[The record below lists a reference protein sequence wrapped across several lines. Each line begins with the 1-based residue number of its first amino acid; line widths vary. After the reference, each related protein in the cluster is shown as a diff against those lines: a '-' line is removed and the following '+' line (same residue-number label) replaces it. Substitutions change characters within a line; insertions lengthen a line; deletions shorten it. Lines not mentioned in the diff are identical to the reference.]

1 MRCYYVSRYYM
12 NASHSFYGNRETAH
26 SHTFTVVLYIGKRKE
41 QKESELEIV
50 DCYAEELL
58 SRLEGRYLNEL
69 PMFQNTNASIED
81 IGNYLYETLK
91 VRFRTTNYSLYQ
103 LDIADN
109 PLSVYRVADRI
120 LLPTLNMDNSK
131 DNYDAIMEQKR
142 IREDDAYDKDI
153 RQETTNHI

>member
-12 NASHSFYGNRETAH
+12 NASHSFQGSRETAH

-41 QKESELEIV
+41 QKDSEIEIV

-58 SRLEGRYLNEL
+58 SQLEGRYLNEL
-69 PMFQNTNASIED
+69 PMFQNTDTSIED

-91 VRFRTTNYSLYQ
+91 VRFRKTNYSLYQ

-153 RQETTNHI
+153 RQETTNHF

>member
-12 NASHSFYGNRETAH
+12 NASHSFHGSRETAH
-26 SHTFTVVLYIGKRKE
+26 SHTFTIVLYIGKRKE
-41 QKESELEIV
+41 TEESSIEIV
-50 DCYAEELL
+50 DHCAEELL
-58 SRLEGRYLNEL
+58 SQLEGRYLNEL
-69 PMFQNTNASIED
+69 SMFEGTDTSIED

-91 VRFRTTNYSLYQ
+91 VRFRKTNFSLYQ

-142 IREDDAYDKDI
+142 IREDEAYEK
-153 RQETTNHI
+153 ESKTT

>member
-1 MRCYYVSRYYM
+1 M
-12 NASHSFYGNRETAH
+12 NASHSFHGNRETAH

-41 QKESELEIV
+41 QKESDIEVV

-58 SRLEGRYLNEL
+58 SQLEGRYLNEL
-69 PMFQNTNASIED
+69 PMFQNTDTSIED

-91 VRFRTTNYSLYQ
+91 VRFRETNYSLYQ

-153 RQETTNHI
+153 RQETNF

>member
-12 NASHSFYGNRETAH
+12 NASHSFHGNRETAH

-41 QKESELEIV
+41 QKESDIEVV

-58 SRLEGRYLNEL
+58 SQLEGRYLNEL
-69 PMFQNTNASIED
+69 PMFQNTDTSIED
-81 IGNYLYETLK
+81 IGNYLCETLK
-91 VRFRTTNYSLYQ
+91 VRFRETNYSLYQ

-153 RQETTNHI
+153 RQETNF

>member
-12 NASHSFYGNRETAH
+12 NASHSFHGNRETAH

-41 QKESELEIV
+41 QKESDIEVV

-58 SRLEGRYLNEL
+58 SQLEGRYLNEL
-69 PMFQNTNASIED
+69 PMFQNTDTSIED

-91 VRFRTTNYSLYQ
+91 VRFRETNYSLYQ

-153 RQETTNHI
+153 RQETNF

>member
-1 MRCYYVSRYYM
+1 
-12 NASHSFYGNRETAH
+12 
-26 SHTFTVVLYIGKRKE
+26 
-41 QKESELEIV
+41 
-50 DCYAEELL
+50 
-58 SRLEGRYLNEL
+58 
-69 PMFQNTNASIED
+69 MFQNTNASIED

>member
-12 NASHSFYGNRETAH
+12 NASHSFHGNRETAH

-41 QKESELEIV
+41 QKESDIEVV

-58 SRLEGRYLNEL
+58 SQLEGKYLNEL
-69 PMFQNTNASIED
+69 PMFQNTDTSIED

-91 VRFRTTNYSLYQ
+91 VRFRETNYSLYQ

-153 RQETTNHI
+153 RQETNF